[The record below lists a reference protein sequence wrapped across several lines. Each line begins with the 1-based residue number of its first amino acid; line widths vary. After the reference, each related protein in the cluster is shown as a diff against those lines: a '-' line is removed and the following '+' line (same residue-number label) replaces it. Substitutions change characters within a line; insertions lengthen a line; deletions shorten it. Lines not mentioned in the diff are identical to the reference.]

1 MPTFYSKEIDTML
14 KLPLKVRLYTLLII
28 CIGATIFI
36 SGIQMIIASNMIYP
50 VLFFCMLCIVS
61 ESLAIPV
68 ENSSYISV
76 SFAIGL
82 MSILVYHP
90 LISAVIMSMGIL
102 FYIEYKN
109 GKYNHIFNT
118 SIYKRMFTSGT
129 YCISA
134 TLAGYGYLLGKN
146 LVSYITL
153 SSFNILGIVFATLT
167 FIVTNI
173 ITCTILFSLIENKSF
188 IEMLYKNTWII
199 KNFFAIAPLGILMA
213 IAYTN
218 YGWFAVLLFFG
229 PLLLARYSFKLY
241 LDMRNIYFETIKAL
255 SNAIDAKDHYTNGHS
270 HRVAHY
276 SEVIARKM
284 GLTGKSIDI
293 IKTAAILH
301 DIGKIGIEDHILNK
315 PSHLTDNEFY
325 LIKQHPS
332 IGAKILEDV
341 DFLGEVSRIIKSHH
355 ERYDGKGYP
364 NGLKEG
370 EIPIEASILAVA
382 DAFDAMTS
390 NRPYRKAMT
399 FNAAINIID
408 GESGKQFNPIVV
420 KTFKDIM
427 KENREMLI
435 NVS

>member
-1 MPTFYSKEIDTML
+1 M
-14 KLPLKVRLYTLLII
+14 
-28 CIGATIFI
+28 A
-36 SGIQMIIASNMIYP
+36 
-50 VLFFCMLCIVS
+50 
-61 ESLAIPV
+61 LA
-68 ENSSYISV
+68 YI
-76 SFAIGL
+76 
-82 MSILVYHP
+82 
-90 LISAVIMSMGIL
+90 
-102 FYIEYKN
+102 
-109 GKYNHIFNT
+109 
-118 SIYKRMFTSGT
+118 
-129 YCISA
+129 
-134 TLAGYGYLLGKN
+134 
-146 LVSYITL
+146 
-153 SSFNILGIVFATLT
+153 
-167 FIVTNI
+167 
-173 ITCTILFSLIENKSF
+173 
-188 IEMLYKNTWII
+188 
-199 KNFFAIAPLGILMA
+199 
-213 IAYTN
+213 N
-218 YGWFAVLLFFG
+218 YGWFALLLFYG

>member
-1 MPTFYSKEIDTML
+1 MFKMPLRVKLFTILIVFIGIVIFSLGIITVINTNSIYS
-14 KLPLKVRLYTLLII
+14 
-28 CIGATIFI
+28 
-36 SGIQMIIASNMIYP
+36 
-50 VLFFCMLCIVS
+50 VLFLCLLSVIA
-61 ESLAIPV
+61 ESLAIPFTD
-68 ENSSYISV
+68 SSYISV

-82 MSILVYHP
+82 IAILIYHP
-90 LISAVIMSMGIL
+90 LISAVVLSTGIL
-102 FYIEYKN
+102 FYVEHKN
-109 GKYNHIFNT
+109 GKYYHMFNT
-118 SIYKRMFTSGT
+118 SFYKRIFNVGT

-134 TLAGYGYLLGKN
+134 MLAGYGYAWSKN
-146 LVSYITL
+146 IMPYTKLA
-153 SSFNILGIVFATLT
+153 SFNILGIILSTL
-167 FIVTNI
+167 IYISVNVTI
-173 ITCTILFSLIENKSF
+173 FTILFSLIEKKSF
-188 IEMLYKNTWII
+188 KSMVYQNLWII
-199 KNFFAIAPLGILMA
+199 KNFFAIAPLGIFMA

>member
-1 MPTFYSKEIDTML
+1 
-14 KLPLKVRLYTLLII
+14 
-28 CIGATIFI
+28 
-36 SGIQMIIASNMIYP
+36 
-50 VLFFCMLCIVS
+50 
-61 ESLAIPV
+61 
-68 ENSSYISV
+68 
-76 SFAIGL
+76 
-82 MSILVYHP
+82 
-90 LISAVIMSMGIL
+90 
-102 FYIEYKN
+102 
-109 GKYNHIFNT
+109 
-118 SIYKRMFTSGT
+118 MFTSGT

>member
-1 MPTFYSKEIDTML
+1 ML
-14 KLPLKVRLYTLLII
+14 KLTQKAKLYTLSII
-28 CIGATIFI
+28 CIGFTIF
-36 SGIQMIIASNMIYP
+36 GLGLNMIITSDSIYSI
-50 VLFFCMLCIVS
+50 LFFCLLSIIT

-68 ENSSYISV
+68 GQSSYISV
-76 SFAIGL
+76 SFAVGL
-82 MSILVYHP
+82 IAILIYHP
-90 LISAVIMSMGIL
+90 LISAVILSTGIL
-102 FYIEYKN
+102 FYVEYKN
-109 GKYNHIFNT
+109 KKFYHIFNT
-118 SIYKRMFTSGT
+118 SIYKRLFNGGS
-129 YCISA
+129 YSISA
-134 TLAGYGYLLGKN
+134 LLAGYGYIWGVKLMPYAKLG
-146 LVSYITL
+146 I
-153 SSFNILGIVFATLT
+153 FNILGIFFATLLYIIGN
-167 FIVTNI
+167 IVI
-173 ITCTILFSLIENKSF
+173 CTILFSIIEKKSF
-188 IEMLYKNTWII
+188 GKMMHQNIWII
-199 KNFFAIAPLGILMA
+199 KNLFALSPLGVIMA
-213 IAYTN
+213 LAYIN
-218 YGWFAVLLFFG
+218 YGWFALLLFYG